1 MDWFASLET
10 GLTRRY
16 STRRQPLRRSARA
29 ASGTNTSTWQR
40 PRKRGIYIGYTPGVL
55 TDATADLA
63 FALLVS
69 TARRIAEADRYVR
82 AGKWQVPFDLTF
94 MLGQSVWEATL
105 GIVGFGRIGQA
116 MAARAGGFRMRVL
129 YHDADRR
136 AATEE
141 RRLSAE
147 YREFDDLLATSDF
160 VSIHVPY
167 SKETHHLI
175 GERELKLM
183 KPTAMLINT
192 SRGSVIDERAL
203 VRALEA
209 GWMAGAGLDVYE
221 QEPLD
226 AGSPLLRMENV
237 ILAPHIG
244 SATISTRR
252 KMAQLTAENL
262 IRALRGD
269 APVSW
274 LNPDAAKARPLS
286 AVKMEHHPS

>member
-1 MDWFASLET
+1 
-10 GLTRRY
+10 
-16 STRRQPLRRSARA
+16 
-29 ASGTNTSTWQR
+29 
-40 PRKRGIYIGYTPGVL
+40 
-55 TDATADLA
+55 
-63 FALLVS
+63 
-69 TARRIAEADRYVR
+69 
-82 AGKWQVPFDLTF
+82 
-94 MLGQSVWEATL
+94 
-105 GIVGFGRIGQA
+105 
-116 MAARAGGFRMRVL
+116 MRVL